1 MTLSDANSPISST
14 LELITPAWS
23 CPSNIVAYTTTRLGG
38 ASMGDFAGLN
48 VGAHVG
54 DDLLLV
60 KANRSL
66 LPHSQKATW
75 LEQVHSNRVVS
86 LPSADTT
93 ADAAYSSSVSHFCAV
108 MTADCV
114 PILLCDE
121 SGQEVAAVH
130 AGWKG
135 LETNIIKNAVG
146 QFSCDANK
154 IMAWIGPAISGA
166 CYEVDANLAS
176 KFRHIDGAVSNSN
189 NKGKYFLDLPLV
201 AQIQLQQTGVE
212 NITQSNL
219 CTYSD
224 ERRFYSHRR
233 ATHQNK
239 RTTGRMVSVIGL
251 L

>member
-1 MTLSDANSPISST
+1 MTLSAANSPNSST
-14 LELITPAWS
+14 LEFITPAWS
-23 CPSNIVAYTTTRLGG
+23 CPSNVVAYTTTRAGG
-38 ASMGDFAGLN
+38 TSIGDFAGLN

-60 KANRSL
+60 KANRNL
-66 LPHSQKATW
+66 IPHSEKITW

-86 LPSADTT
+86 LPSVDTT
-93 ADAAYSSSVSHFCAV
+93 ADAAYSSSKTHFCAV

-135 LETNIIKNAVG
+135 LETNIISSAVAH
-146 QFSCDANK
+146 FESDAK
-154 IMAWIGPAISGA
+154 KLIAWVGPAISCA
-166 CYEVDANLAS
+166 CYEVDAQLAN
-176 KFRHIDGAVSNSN
+176 KFRHINGAIANSI
-189 NKGKYFLDLPLV
+189 NKDKYLLDLPLV
-201 AQIQLQQTGVE
+201 TQIQLQQAGVE

-219 CTYSD
+219 CTYTD

>member
-1 MTLSDANSPISST
+1 MTLSAANSPNSST
-14 LELITPAWS
+14 LEFITPAWS
-23 CPSNIVAYTTTRLGG
+23 CPSNVVAYTTTRAGG
-38 ASMGDFAGLN
+38 TSIGDFAGLN

-66 LPHSQKATW
+66 IPHSEKITW

-86 LPSADTT
+86 LPSVDTM
-93 ADAAYSSSVSHFCAV
+93 ADASYSASKSHCCAV

-135 LETNIIKNAVG
+135 LESYIIKNTMSRFKCG
-146 QFSCDANK
+146 PNK
-154 IMAWIGPAISGA
+154 LIAWIGPAISGS
-166 CYEVDANLAS
+166 CYEVDALLAS
-176 KFRHIDGAVSNSN
+176 KFRHIDGAVAKSS
-189 NKGKYFLDLPLV
+189 NKGKYLLDLPLV
-201 AQIQLQQTGVE
+201 AQVQLQQEGVE
-212 NITQSNL
+212 NVTQSNL

-224 ERRFYSHRR
+224 EPRFYSHRR

-239 RTTGRMVSVIGL
+239 RSTGRMVSVIGIL
-251 L
+251 

>member
-1 MTLSDANSPISST
+1 M
-14 LELITPAWS
+14 
-23 CPSNIVAYTTTRLGG
+23 
-38 ASMGDFAGLN
+38 
-48 VGAHVG
+48 
-54 DDLLLV
+54 
-60 KANRSL
+60 
-66 LPHSQKATW
+66 
-75 LEQVHSNRVVS
+75 
-86 LPSADTT
+86 
-93 ADAAYSSSVSHFCAV
+93 
-108 MTADCV
+108 

-146 QFSCDANK
+146 QFSCDANN
-154 IMAWIGPAISGA
+154 IIAWIGPAISGA

-176 KFRHIDGAVSNSN
+176 KFRHIEGAIANSS
-189 NKGKYFLDLPLV
+189 NKGKYLLDLPLV
-201 AQIQLQQTGVE
+201 AQIQLQKTGVE